1 MQELDYGY
9 STAASLV
16 TSIASM
22 LLLIIG
28 NKTVKLIT
36 KRGMF

>member
-9 STAASLV
+9 STAAGLV
-16 TSIASM
+16 TSITS
-22 LLLIIG
+22 LILLITG
-28 NKTVKLIT
+28 NKIVKSIT